1 VPISKVRPALEDSDL
16 SGSKILKI
24 ATLALAG
31 PLALWFLVTLRAVAV
46 ERAILIGFCLAP
58 TAITW
63 HFAHWIERVELTV
76 RIRFLPADRGV
87 LLATRAAVACSL
99 IALAWAACASL
110 TSLTFDLKTA
120 ALVLGPVMGS
130 LFLASRA
137 IDTAVERLEETAEA
151 AEAA

>member
-1 VPISKVRPALEDSDL
+1 MP
-16 SGSKILKI
+16 GSKLLKI
-24 ATLALAG
+24 ATLAVAC
-31 PLALWFLVTLRAVAV
+31 PLALWFLLALRGVAV

-63 HFAHWIERVELTV
+63 HFAHWMERVERTV

-87 LLATRAAVACSL
+87 LVGTRTAVACSL

-110 TSLTFDLKTA
+110 TNLTFDLRTA
-120 ALVLGPVMGS
+120 VLVLGPVMGS

-137 IDTAVERLEETAEA
+137 IDSAVERLHETAEA